1 MKKLI
6 LAVAVL
12 LAMTA
17 CTDKR
22 QQMVKL
28 SEMSLRQS
36 IGEDSEV
43 KILGVSE
50 PDSAFGSNY
59 LTPEEKKAVIG
70 TMEKVTKEIMSRT
83 KDMTAFDPTDAYVIG
98 LAERQMKAN
107 SDLRQILFD
116 CDKKGEWSGW
126 KVKID
131 YKAHDG
137 HHQDYRAE
145 RWFFLDKNGS
155 VIFKTM
161 EFPLP

>member
-17 CTDKR
+17 CTDKS

-28 SEMSLRQS
+28 SEMSLRQ
-36 IGEDSEV
+36 
-43 KILGVSE
+43 
-50 PDSAFGSNY
+50 
-59 LTPEEKKAVIG
+59 EEKKAVMG
-70 TMEKVTKEIMSRT
+70 TMKKVTDQIMSRT
-83 KDMTAFDPTDAYVIG
+83 QNMTAFDPNDTYVIG
-98 LAERQMKAN
+98 LAERQMRAN
-107 SDLRQILFD
+107 SDLRQMLFD
-116 CDKKGEWSGW
+116 CDKKGDWSGW

-131 YKAHDG
+131 YEVHDG
-137 HHQDYRAE
+137 HEQNYRAE
-145 RWFFLDKNGS
+145 RWFFLDKEGS

>member
-12 LAMTA
+12 LGLTA
-17 CTDKR
+17 CTDKS
-22 QQMVKL
+22 QQMAKL
-28 SEMSLRQS
+28 AEMSLRQS
-36 IGEDSEV
+36 IGKGNDV
-43 KILGVSE
+43 NITGISE

-59 LTPEEKKAVIG
+59 LTPEEKKAVIS
-70 TMEKVTKEIMSRT
+70 TMKKVTDQIMSRT
-83 KDMTAFDPTDAYVIG
+83 QNMTAFDPNDTYVIG

-107 SDLRQILFD
+107 ADLRQMLFD

-131 YKAHDG
+131 YEVHNG
-137 HHQDYRAE
+137 HEQNYRAE
-145 RWFFLDKNGS
+145 RWFFLNKDGS

>member
-12 LAMTA
+12 LGLTA
-17 CTDKR
+17 CTDKS
-22 QQMVKL
+22 QQMAKL
-28 SEMSLRQS
+28 AEMSLHQS
-36 IGEDSEV
+36 IGEGNDV
-43 KILGVSE
+43 KITGISE

-70 TMEKVTKEIMSRT
+70 TMKKVTDQIMSRT
-83 KDMTAFDPTDAYVIG
+83 QNRTAFDPNDTYVIG

-107 SDLRQILFD
+107 ADLRQMLFD

-131 YKAHDG
+131 YEVHNG
-137 HHQDYRAE
+137 HEQNYRAE
-145 RWFFLDKNGS
+145 RWFFLDKDGC

>member
-12 LAMTA
+12 LGMTA
-17 CTDKR
+17 CTDKN

-28 SEMSLRQS
+28 AEMSLRQS
-36 IGEDSEV
+36 VGEGSEV

-50 PDSAFGSNY
+50 PDSAFGTGY
-59 LTPEEKKAVIG
+59 LTPDEKKAVMG
-70 TMEKVTKEIMSRT
+70 TMKKVTDQIMSRT
-83 KDMTAFDPTDAYVIG
+83 QNMTAFDPNDTYVIG
-98 LAERQMKAN
+98 LAERQMRAN
-107 SDLRQILFD
+107 SDLRQMLFN
-116 CDKKGEWSGW
+116 CDKKGDWSGW

-131 YKAHDG
+131 YEVHDG
-137 HHQDYRAE
+137 HEQNYRAE
-145 RWFFLDKNGS
+145 RWFFLDKEGN

>member
-12 LAMTA
+12 LGLTA
-17 CTDKR
+17 CTDKS
-22 QQMVKL
+22 QQMAKL
-28 SEMSLRQS
+28 AEMSLRQS
-36 IGEDSEV
+36 IGEGNDV
-43 KILGVSE
+43 KITGISE
-50 PDSAFGSNY
+50 LDSAFGSNY

-70 TMEKVTKEIMSRT
+70 TMKKVTDQIMSRT
-83 KDMTAFDPTDAYVIG
+83 QNMTAFDPNDTYVID

-107 SDLRQILFD
+107 ADLRQMLFD

-131 YKAHDG
+131 YEVHNG
-137 HHQDYRAE
+137 HEQNYRAE
-145 RWFFLDKNGS
+145 RWFFLDKEGS

>member
-12 LAMTA
+12 LGSTA
-17 CTDKR
+17 CTNKN
-22 QQMVKL
+22 QQMAKL
-28 SEMSLRQS
+28 AEMSLRQS
-36 IGEDSEV
+36 IGEGNDV
-43 KILGVSE
+43 KITGISK

-70 TMEKVTKEIMSRT
+70 TMKKVTDQIMSRT
-83 KDMTAFDPTDAYVIG
+83 QNMTAFDPNDTYVIG

-107 SDLRQILFD
+107 ADLRQMLFD

-131 YKAHDG
+131 YEVHNG
-137 HHQDYRAE
+137 HEQNYRAE
-145 RWFFLDKNGS
+145 RWFFLDKEGS

>member
-17 CTDKR
+17 CTDKS

-36 IGEDSEV
+36 LGESSDV
-43 KILGVSE
+43 KILGYSE
-50 PDSAFGSNY
+50 PDSTFGTNY
-59 LTPEEKKAVIG
+59 LTPDEKKAVMG
-70 TMEKVTKEIMSRT
+70 TMKKVTDQIMR
-83 KDMTAFDPTDAYVIG
+83 
-98 LAERQMKAN
+98 RQM
-107 SDLRQILFD
+107 LFD
-116 CDKKGEWSGW
+116 CDKKGDWSGW

-131 YKAHDG
+131 YEVHDG
-137 HHQDYRAE
+137 HEQNYRAE
-145 RWFFLDKNGS
+145 RWFFLDKEGS

>member
-12 LAMTA
+12 LGLAA
-17 CTDKR
+17 CTDKS
-22 QQMVKL
+22 QQMAKL
-28 SEMSLRQS
+28 AEMSLRQS
-36 IGEDSEV
+36 IGEGNDV
-43 KILGVSE
+43 KITGISE

-70 TMEKVTKEIMSRT
+70 TMKKVTDQIMSRT
-83 KDMTAFDPTDAYVIG
+83 QNMTAFDPNDTYVID

-107 SDLRQILFD
+107 ADLRQMLFD

-131 YKAHDG
+131 YEVHNG
-137 HHQDYRAE
+137 HEQNYRAE
-145 RWFFLDKNGS
+145 RWFFLDKEGS

>member
-17 CTDKR
+17 CTDKS

-28 SEMSLRQS
+28 SELSLRQS
-36 IGEDSEV
+36 LGENSDV
-43 KILGVSE
+43 KILGYSE
-50 PDSAFGSNY
+50 PDSTFGTNY
-59 LTPEEKKAVIG
+59 LTPEEKKAVMG
-70 TMEKVTKEIMSRT
+70 TMKKVTDQIMSRT
-83 KDMTAFDPTDAYVIG
+83 QNMTAFDPNDAYVIG
-98 LAERQMKAN
+98 LVERQMRAN
-107 SDLRQILFD
+107 SDLRSMLFE

-131 YKAHDG
+131 YEAHDG
-137 HHQDYRAE
+137 HGQDIRAE
-145 RWFFLDKNGS
+145 RWFFLDKEGS
-155 VIFKTM
+155 VIIKTI

>member
-17 CTDKR
+17 CTDKS

-28 SEMSLRQS
+28 SELSLRQS
-36 IGEDSEV
+36 LGESSDV
-43 KILGVSE
+43 KILGYSE
-50 PDSAFGSNY
+50 PDSTFGTNY
-59 LTPEEKKAVIG
+59 LTPEEKKAVMG
-70 TMEKVTKEIMSRT
+70 TMKKVTDQIMSRT
-83 KDMTAFDPTDAYVIG
+83 QNMTAFDPNDTYVIG
-98 LAERQMKAN
+98 LAERQMRAN
-107 SDLRQILFD
+107 SDLRQMLFD
-116 CDKKGEWSGW
+116 CDKKGDWSGW

-131 YKAHDG
+131 YEVHDG
-137 HHQDYRAE
+137 HEQNCRAE
-145 RWFFLDKNGS
+145 RWFFLDKEGS

>member
-12 LAMTA
+12 LGLTA
-17 CTDKR
+17 CTDKS
-22 QQMVKL
+22 QQMAKL
-28 SEMSLRQS
+28 AEMSLRQS
-36 IGEDSEV
+36 IGEGNDV
-43 KILGVSE
+43 KITGISE
-50 PDSAFGSNY
+50 PDSAFGNNY

-70 TMEKVTKEIMSRT
+70 TMKKVTDQIMSRT
-83 KDMTAFDPTDAYVIG
+83 QNMTAFDPNDTYVIG

-107 SDLRQILFD
+107 ADLRQMLFD

-131 YKAHDG
+131 YVVHNG
-137 HHQDYRAE
+137 HEQNYRAE
-145 RWFFLDKNGS
+145 RWFFLDKDGC